1 MERGDQDQ
9 QVTAKGRAYLRIR
22 RWPDRGKEKKTMSF
36 TFVQELPTPA
46 EIREEYPL
54 PKAFQ
59 ELKKSGIRRSRT
71 S

>member
-1 MERGDQDQ
+1 
-9 QVTAKGRAYLRIR
+9 
-22 RWPDRGKEKKTMSF
+22 MSF